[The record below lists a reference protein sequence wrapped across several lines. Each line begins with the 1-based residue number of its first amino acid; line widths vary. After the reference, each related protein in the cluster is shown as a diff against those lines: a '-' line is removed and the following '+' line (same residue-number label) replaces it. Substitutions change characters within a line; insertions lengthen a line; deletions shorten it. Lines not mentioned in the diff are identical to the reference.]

1 LTDKEIILELRGI
14 IAIQSQQIKMLEEK
28 VVLLTE
34 KNLYLLEQI
43 QKLGIRKDSSNSSLA
58 PSTDLFKKNQSL
70 RVKSNLARGG
80 QVGHKGST
88 LEMSA
93 NPDKVIELRSNFC
106 NSCGSDLSKEPFV
119 LKAKRQVI
127 ELPPIS
133 PIYEEYRQY
142 VCQCSGCG
150 NNQVAD
156 FPSNVKAPIQYGS
169 SVETLV
175 SYLSIYQSVPFNR
188 LKKMFS
194 QVFSLPLSE
203 GTVDNIL
210 NRVAL
215 KCEVVYEHIKAEIS
229 TSSVVGSD
237 ETGVKVNGDKWWI
250 WVWQNVLNTFIVAS
264 DNRGFKTIESVFAK
278 GFLNATLVSDRW
290 SAQLKTYAKNHQ
302 LCLAHLLREL
312 NFLEELE
319 KNPFSTRF
327 KTLLGSVFEIK
338 KQQLLQKTP
347 CQRGSPDAVLL
358 EKQLNE
364 LLAIVIDAK
373 KHPNTTI
380 FQNSMIKHRGYL
392 LPCIYDLGIPA
403 DNNGSERAVRIIK
416 VKQKVS
422 GQFKTGQHRF
432 CVVKSVIDTLIK
444 RNLEVIFHLQQII
457 KLQAE

>member
-1 LTDKEIILELRGI
+1 MTDKEIILELRGI
-14 IAIQSQQIKMLEEK
+14 IALQSQQIKMLEEK

-43 QKLGIRKDSSNSSLA
+43 QKLGIKKDSSNSSLA

-70 RVKSNLARGG
+70 RTKSNLSSGG
-80 QVGHKGST
+80 QAGHKGST
-88 LEMSA
+88 LEMIA
-93 NPDKVIELRSNFC
+93 NPDKVIELRSDFC
-106 NSCGSDLSKEPFV
+106 NSCGSDLSGETFV

-127 ELPPIS
+127 ELPPIN

-150 NNQVAD
+150 NKQVAD

-380 FQNSMIKHRGYL
+380 FQNSMIKYRGYL
-392 LPCIYDLGIPA
+392 LPCIYDLAIPA